1 MIDSST
7 PFGQAK
13 YQVRFDWGAAGA
25 ERIIP
30 GAHVVV
36 VVDVLS
42 FTTAVVA
49 AVEHGVAIAPWPW
62 GDARGAAAL
71 AERLGG
77 VVAGRRGEPGPSL
90 SPTSFT
96 GREAFDELDGP
107 VVLPSPNGGALA
119 ASLAGRGVVVL
130 AGALRNRTAV
140 AEHILALQEER
151 GERTIVA
158 IVAAGER
165 TTAAERSHAEAD
177 AGAGADE
184 PIRFAIE
191 DQLAAG
197 AIVDA
202 LVGLGIDHTSPEA
215 AVACAAFEGLRHAAT
230 HLVGASGS
238 AVELVEQGSRA
249 DVRFATERDVSRVVP
264 ELRDGVFRA

>member
-1 MIDSST
+1 MNDSSA
-7 PFGQAK
+7 PFGQAR

-25 ERIIP
+25 ERVLP

-49 AVEHGVAIAPWPW
+49 AAERGVPVAPWPA
-62 GDARGAAAL
+62 GDAAGAAAL

-77 VVAGRRGEPGPSL
+77 AVAGRRGEPGPSL

-96 GREAFDELDGP
+96 GDEAVDELDGP
-107 VVLPSPNGGALA
+107 VVLPSPNGSAIA
-119 ASLAGRGVVVL
+119 ASLDGRDVVVL

-140 AEHILALQEER
+140 AERILALQEER

-165 TTAAERSHAEAD
+165 TSPAPG
-177 AGAGADE
+177 GAGVDE
-184 PIRFAIE
+184 AIRFAIE

-202 LVGLGIDHTSPEA
+202 LIGLGIDHTSPEA

-230 HLVGASGS
+230 HLIGASGS
-238 AVELVEQGSRA
+238 AMELVEQGFRA
-249 DVRFATERDVSRVVP
+249 DVRFATERDVTRVVP
-264 ELRDGVFRA
+264 ELRDGVFLA

>member
-1 MIDSST
+1 MSDSSA

-25 ERIIP
+25 ERILP
-30 GAHVVV
+30 GAHVAV

-49 AVEHGVAIAPWPW
+49 AAERGVPVAPWPA
-62 GDARGAAAL
+62 GDAAGAAAL
-71 AERLGG
+71 ARRLGG

-90 SPTSFT
+90 SPTSFA
-96 GREAFDELDGP
+96 GAEAFDELDGP
-107 VVLPSPNGGALA
+107 VVIPSPNGGAIAAGLA
-119 ASLAGRGVVVL
+119 ERGLVVL

-140 AEHILALQEER
+140 AEWILALQSER

-165 TTAAERSHAEAD
+165 VTSASEA
-177 AGAGADE
+177 
-184 PIRFAIE
+184 IRFAIE

-215 AVACAAFEGLRHAAT
+215 AVACAAFEGLRHATT
-230 HLVGASGS
+230 HLIGASGS
-238 AVELVEQGSRA
+238 AVELVEGGFRG
-249 DVRFATERDVSRVVP
+249 DVRFASERDASRVVP

>member
-1 MIDSST
+1 MNDSSG
-7 PFGQAK
+7 PFGQAR
-13 YQVRFDWGAAGA
+13 YQVRFDWGAVGA
-25 ERIIP
+25 ERILS

-49 AVEHGVAIAPWPW
+49 AAERGVAVAPWPA
-62 GDARGAAAL
+62 GDAEGAAAL

-77 VVAGRRGEPGPSL
+77 VVAGRRGDPGPSL

-96 GREAFDELDGP
+96 GEEAFDELDGP
-107 VVLPSPNGGALA
+107 VVLPSPNGGAIA
-119 ASLAGRGVVVL
+119 AWLDGRDVVVL
-130 AGALRNRTAV
+130 AGSLRNRTAV
-140 AEHILALQEER
+140 AERILAMQEER
-151 GERTIVA
+151 GLRTVVA

-165 TTAAERSHAEAD
+165 TSSSTGGVDADSGTAD
-177 AGAGADE
+177 A
-184 PIRFAIE
+184 IRFAIE

-202 LVGLGIDHTSPEA
+202 LIGLGIDHTSPEA

-230 HLVGASGS
+230 HLIGASGS
-238 AVELVEQGSRA
+238 AVELVGEGFRA
-249 DVRFATERDVSRVVP
+249 DVRFETELDATGVMP
-264 ELRDGVFRA
+264 ELRDGVFLA

>member
-1 MIDSST
+1 M
-7 PFGQAK
+7 PPAPNA
-13 YQVRFDWGAAGA
+13 R
-25 ERIIP
+25 P

-42 FTTAVVA
+42 FTTTVVA

-62 GDARGAAAL
+62 DDPRGASA

-107 VVLPSPNGGALA
+107 VVLPSPNGGALV
-119 ASLAGRGVVVL
+119 ASLAGRGVVVF

-140 AEHILALQEER
+140 AERILALQEER
-151 GERTIVA
+151 GQRTIVA

-165 TTAAERSHAEAD
+165 SDSTGRSGAEG
-177 AGAGADE
+177 GAGLDE

-230 HLVGASGS
+230 HLIGASGS
-238 AVELVEQGSRA
+238 AVELVEQGFRA
-249 DVRFATERDVSRVVP
+249 DVRFATERDVSEVVP